1 MPTRYRTRDRD
12 VLDAICAQHYGTN
25 VSNPRRR
32 GALTWPDRGLVEAV
46 FLANPGLAERG
57 PVLPAG
63 IDLTL
68 PDPPARA
75 EAARVQLW
83 GD

>member
-1 MPTRYRTRDRD
+1 MPATYRTAQGD
-12 VLDAICAQHYGTN
+12 VLDAICAKHYGTG
-25 VSNPRRR
+25 VANPRRR
-32 GALTWPDRGLVEAV
+32 GAVTWPDRGLVEAV

-63 IDLTL
+63 LDLIL

-75 EAARVQLW
+75 EAPRVQLW
-83 GD
+83 D